1 MAERR
6 MFSKQIVESDA
17 FYDMPSDSQ
26 ALYIHL
32 CMNADDDGFVNNPQ
46 KIRRTMG
53 ASEDSLKILI
63 AKRFVF
69 AFETGIMVVKHW
81 RMQNALRK
89 DRYKPTEY
97 TEEKG
102 LLYMKPNGNYTFD
115 EKQGVPLLSV
125 TAFQEQN
132 GDEIIPEKGLA
143 TKWQPNGN
151 QRLPQYS
158 IGKDSIEEGN
168 MVVGGKLNNN
178 INTTHARVCTDV
190 RVREGITVEQFEQEL
205 GCNGWE
211 RYPNGDVYAKV
222 RDTLV
227 TLINDGDVSLWEISR
242 ELVGEIQESMFK
254 GRERREITDLR
265 SYILS
270 IIHRKRKERRGT
282 PS

>member
-26 ALYIHL
+26 ALYVHL

-69 AFETGIMVVKHW
+69 AFENGVMVVKHW

-125 TAFQEQN
+125 TGFQDQN
-132 GDEIIPEKGLA
+132 GTENMSEKGLA
-143 TKWQPNGN
+143 TDWQPNGN

-168 MVVGGKLNNN
+168 RVVGGKLNN
-178 INTTHARVCTDV
+178 TTTTARACADACA
-190 RVREGITVEQFEQEL
+190 REGITVEQFEQEL
-205 GCNGWE
+205 GCEGWE
-211 RYPNGDVYAKV
+211 QYPNGDVYAKV
-222 RDTLV
+222 RDTLIG
-227 TLINDGDVSLWEISR
+227 LINDGTIPFWEVNRDLLS
-242 ELVGEIQESMFK
+242 EIEGSMFK
-254 GRERREITDLR
+254 GRELREIVDLR
-265 SYILS
+265 AYTIS
-270 IIHRKRKERRGT
+270 IINRKRKERRGT
-282 PS
+282 